1 MDAGLATAIASI
13 LVAAV
18 AAFGAWASQRAAAR
32 ASQLNTMT
40 TSRVDMEREAYDRAR
55 AFDTETIRRQDLE
68 IEELRAQIHRQDL
81 EIEDLRA
88 RNREQ
93 ATRIFRLETG
103 RLLPEIA
110 KQEGKTD
117 GSRTDTS

>member
-1 MDAGLATAIASI
+1 MDAGMATAIGSVI
-13 LVAAV
+13 VALV

-55 AFDTETIRRQDLE
+55 AFDTETIRRQDTE

-117 GSRTDTS
+117 ESRTDTS

>member
-1 MDAGLATAIASI
+1 
-13 LVAAV
+13 
-18 AAFGAWASQRAAAR
+18 
-32 ASQLNTMT
+32 
-40 TSRVDMEREAYDRAR
+40 MEREAYDRAR
-55 AFDTETIRRQDLE
+55 AFDTETIRRQDTE

-117 GSRTDTS
+117 ESRTDTS

>member
-13 LVAAV
+13 FVAVV

-32 ASQLNTMT
+32 ASQLNTST
-40 TSRVDMEREAYDRAR
+40 TAKVEAEKGAYERAR
-55 AFDTETIRRQDLE
+55 AFDTETIRRQDAE
-68 IEELRAQIHRQDL
+68 IDELRAQIHRQDSEL
-81 EIEDLRA
+81 EDLRA

-103 RLLPEIA
+103 RMLPDIA
-110 KQEGKTD
+110 KQEKEKD
-117 GSRTDTS
+117 EQPDSS